1 MKITFIAV
9 GSLKSSYHKDAVAD
23 YFKRIGRYIRV
34 DAVDVKEAAGSVK
47 MPMKDALRK
56 EAECILEKVSSGD
69 TVVACADAGKQ
80 YSSREFA
87 AFVEGRMSHGCKNLV
102 FIVGGSYGLH
112 SSVIEAADT
121 VLSLSKMT
129 LPHDLARL
137 VLFEQ
142 VYRSFTIIKGE
153 PYSH

>member
-9 GSLKSSYHKDAVAD
+9 GSLKSSYHKDAVSD
-23 YFKRIGRYIRV
+23 YFKRISRYLRV
-34 DAVDVKEAAGSVK
+34 DVVEVREANDSVK
-47 MPMKDALRK
+47 MPVNDSLRK
-56 EAECILEKVSSGD
+56 EAERILEKVSSGD
-69 TVVACADAGKQ
+69 VVVACSDAGKGF
-80 YSSREFA
+80 SSKGFA
-87 AFVEGRMSHGCKNLV
+87 AFVEGQMSRGCKKLV

-112 SSVIEAADT
+112 SSVVEAADT
-121 VLSLSKMT
+121 VLSLSRMT

-142 VYRSFTIIKGE
+142 VYRAFTIIRGE

>member
-9 GSLKSSYHKDAVAD
+9 GSLKSSYHRDAVSD
-23 YFKRIGRYIRV
+23 YFKRISRYLRV
-34 DAVDVKEAAGSVK
+34 DVVEVKEAAGSVK
-47 MPMKDALRK
+47 MPMNDSLRK
-56 EAECILEKVSSGD
+56 EAERILEKVSSGD
-69 TVVACADAGKQ
+69 IIVACVDTGKGFT
-80 YSSREFA
+80 SKGLA
-87 AFVEGRMSHGCKNLV
+87 AFVEGHMSHGCKNLV
-102 FIVGGSYGLH
+102 FIVGGPYGLH

-142 VYRSFTIIKGE
+142 VYRAFTIIRGE